1 MTGHERD
8 LVTSEG
14 VDEGSSDSV
23 TEAAGDD
30 RASDV
35 FGLRAAGTPV
45 DGEQE
50 AAPEPVVT
58 GEQEPRQPGQQQQV
72 GEG

>member
-1 MTGHERD
+1 MSEDKRD

-23 TEAAGDD
+23 TEAASDD
-30 RASDV
+30 KASDNW
-35 FGLRAAGTPV
+35 GMRAVGTPKNS
-45 DGEQE
+45 EQT
-50 AAPEPVVT
+50 AAPELIVT
-58 GEQEPRQPGQQQQV
+58 GEEDPGPGQRQQV

>member
-1 MTGHERD
+1 MSEDKRD

-23 TEAAGDD
+23 TEAASDEK
-30 RASDV
+30 ASDSWGV
-35 FGLRAAGTPV
+35 RAVGKPKNS
-45 DGEQE
+45 EQM
-50 AAPEPVVT
+50 AAPELVVT
-58 GEQEPRQPGQQQQV
+58 GEEDPGPGQRQQV

>member
-1 MTGHERD
+1 MGDTQRD

-14 VDEGSSDSV
+14 VDEGSKDSV

-30 RASDV
+30 KTPDTRGMRAV
-35 FGLRAAGTPV
+35 GTPENS
-45 DGEQE
+45 EQQ
-50 AAPEPVVT
+50 AAPELVLT
-58 GEQEPRQPGQQQQV
+58 GDEEPPGPGQRQQV